1 MNYNLM
7 NCCTIYK
14 CSGDVET
21 EFKETACFSE
31 AFKKMDSIKK
41 KYNCEYTIRVYKGE
55 KKAKRY
61 KDNNCFLTKEE
72 LNYFI
77 NSIKRICKF
86 SFTIDEN
93 EEYLDVIVKINDK
106 KVMHKFVLTWI
117 RYCYEHPANFCVK
130 YAFKLKDNFKKQSFF
145 NLVNLIESTLIHGVQ
160 TCHSLTDKS
169 RQNYTVGF
177 KLSDIKKHF
186 ASYKGDTLFYAIKHV
201 VTKDELGTLEQKNLE
216 DWEGLYKSGALIK
229 EMRQN
234 YKIFKKLTK

>member
-1 MNYNLM
+1 MNYDLM
-7 NCCTIYK
+7 SYCTIYK

-21 EFKETACFSE
+21 KFKEDICFSK
-31 AFKKMDSIKK
+31 AFGQMDSVK

-55 KKAKRY
+55 IKAKCY

-130 YAFKLKDNFKKQSFF
+130 YAFRLKNEFKKKSFF
-145 NLVNLIESTLIHGVQ
+145 NLVNLIESTLNNGVRN
-160 TCHSLTDKS
+160 CHSLTDKS
-169 RQNYTVGF
+169 ERNYVVGF

-186 ASYKGDTLFYAIKHV
+186 TSYKGDVLFDAIKY
-201 VTKDELGTLEQKNLE
+201 VTTTEKLGTLTQKNLE
-216 DWEGLYKSGALIK
+216 DWEGLYKSGVLIK
-229 EMRQN
+229 EMRNN
-234 YKIFKKLTK
+234 YKIFKKLAK